1 MILQQCVEGKNMY
14 KLRELERKDIAEIN
28 SWRNDEDLIKSL
40 TAPYRYINNDVDIM
54 WFQQYMSNRS
64 SNVR

>member
-1 MILQQCVEGKNMY
+1 MY